1 MRILYIADHSGK
13 QNDDEGAIAF
23 ALAKLGHELIR
34 VPETIKC
41 ADAMR
46 RKCRTCDFL
55 LFHNWS
61 NVELMRQLEI
71 PKVFWYFDL
80 VSQTLDG
87 CPKAFEVSKW
97 RRKLLRTL
105 TRYSDIGFC
114 TDGDLVN
121 DDTTDKLVRLTQGAD
136 ERVCGYGKPRRSAPI
151 LFAGSTIWVK
161 ERQRQIAGLQHR
173 YGSNLRIVSGEDS
186 VYGRA
191 YANLLTSAKVTI
203 ALDQP
208 ISDSYWSNRVYLTL
222 GFGGFLIHPW
232 SKKLAEDY
240 APATELEYYH
250 TRDGLFALIDYH
262 LEHSKDRE
270 ELRRAGYE
278 RTMKS
283 HLYRHRCE
291 TLLRTIKERGIV

>member
-1 MRILYIADHSGK
+1 MKILYVANHSGK

-23 ALAKLGHELIR
+23 ALAKLGHELVR
-34 VPETIKC
+34 VPETIEC

-61 NVELMRQLEI
+61 NIDLMRQLEI

-97 RRKLLRTL
+97 RRKLLRMI
-105 TRYSDIGFC
+105 TRYVDIGFC
-114 TDGDLVN
+114 TDGDLV
-121 DDTTDKLVRLTQGAD
+121 DEDTTDKLVKLTQGAD
-136 ERVCGYGKPRRSAPI
+136 ERVCGYGEPRRSAPI

-173 YGSNLRIVSGEDS
+173 YGDKFRIVGGEDA
-186 VYGRA
+186 VYGRD
-191 YANLLTSAKVTI
+191 YANLLASAKVTI

-208 ISDSYWSNRVYLTL
+208 VTDSYCSNRVYVTL

-232 SKKLAEDY
+232 SKGLAEDY
-240 APATELEYYH
+240 APHELLMYRNRE
-250 TRDGLFALIDYH
+250 DLMSKIDYYLQH
-262 LEHSKDRE
+262 ETSRYCFSK
-270 ELRRAGYE
+270 AGYE

-291 TLLRTIKERGIV
+291 VLLRTIKERGIL